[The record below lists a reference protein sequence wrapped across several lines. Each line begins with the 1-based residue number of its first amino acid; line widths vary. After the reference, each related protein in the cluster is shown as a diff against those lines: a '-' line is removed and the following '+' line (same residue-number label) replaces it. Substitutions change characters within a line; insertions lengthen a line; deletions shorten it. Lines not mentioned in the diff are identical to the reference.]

1 MYSTLSYY
9 VTIGQRWP
17 NSIGLCPFLIGKP
30 SVIRAGLHF
39 PILPLAPGSPKKQA
53 LQIIYHPSSLTF
65 SLLREKASTEQP
77 LSLPYPAPLGSRCRP
92 FVSEIKPCC
101 AKCFR
106 KGMFLEGNRVRI
118 LCKVMILGR
127 CLVIATATW
136 ITKNL

>member
-77 LSLPYPAPLGSRCRP
+77 LSLPLPCPIGIAVPAIRLRDQ
-92 FVSEIKPCC
+92 
-101 AKCFR
+101 A
-106 KGMFLEGNRVRI
+106 L
-118 LCKVMILGR
+118 LCQVLQER
-127 CLVIATATW
+127 NVP
-136 ITKNL
+136 